1 MVIFVGALPSNLSP
15 SPTIYNSSLEVTPVV
30 YVLSGTVLLFFLVNH
45 SKIQVLYGKG
55 RENIIIILKIIK
67 GITRI

>member
-45 SKIQVLYGKG
+45 SKIQRYDT
-55 RENIIIILKIIK
+55 NIIRS
-67 GITRI
+67 TFHTERQ